1 MRAFLKTFF
10 LLILLFGLNFV
21 QAQEVSDTTVVSPSI
36 SFGGQVAVWEV
47 TLFSNPVIWQTGG
60 RFVPTMHGNF
70 PIGENSKLEFE
81 ASLHL
86 NGNLNYS
93 GLNFTSKNGEL
104 SPYRVWLRYSTDHWE
119 IRGGLQKINF
129 GSAKMFRPLMW
140 FDEMDVRDP
149 LKLTNGVYGILGK
162 YFFEN
167 NANIWLW
174 TLAGNNKP
182 KGWEYLGSKQ
192 WKPEVGGRAEMP
204 LFNGDI
210 ALSTHFRSVELP
222 VSGKSLHE
230 SRIGLD
236 GKWDVGPGIWFE
248 TSITR
253 LQKNDYNLP
262 LYQDAWNVGTDYT
275 LNIGSGIGLTLEY
288 FRYHSGNDFLVNGT
302 GINLLGSMI
311 TYPVSMLDNLSAVI
325 FYTGGSYN
333 LWFNY
338 LSWSRTYDNLSFYL
352 MAFWN
357 PEISLP
363 LNTVLQGKNL
373 FAGKGMQV
381 MVSYNF

>member
-93 GLNFTSKNGEL
+93 GLNFTSKNGEI